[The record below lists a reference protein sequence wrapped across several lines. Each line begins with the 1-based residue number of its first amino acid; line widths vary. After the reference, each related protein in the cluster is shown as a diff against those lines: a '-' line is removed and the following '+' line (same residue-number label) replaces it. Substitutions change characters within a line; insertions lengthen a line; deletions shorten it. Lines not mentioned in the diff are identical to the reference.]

1 MQCVT
6 LGQIWDLSPQAV
18 VLLDTHG
25 HIVDANRAAADRLG
39 VAGPDLLKGADYFS
53 CLPERLAQ
61 ARRVGMAAVLDPAN
75 SGGSPRTAIETGSPP
90 KGGGRNLIRCT
101 MVPVGSAN
109 PGEAPRDG
117 VPVLAVFE
125 DHGVASGGK
134 GRERRSENRFRNA
147 FEQAPYGMAL
157 LDTNGRW
164 RRVNTALAGM
174 LGRRPEDLIGQ
185 SSLSVTHPEDWPAEM
200 AWLDAALAG
209 DAKPFDAEKRF
220 ITSSGSL
227 LWVRMTA
234 ALTRG
239 SDGAPVEVVVQVAD
253 TSRGHMAEDAL
264 RASESRFRET
274 FAAAPH
280 GIAMVSLDGHFLEVN
295 ESLCQILDRDED
307 TILSLDLAAV
317 SHPEDHN
324 VDLEAARRLLVGDV
338 RVFTAEKRYL
348 RPEGQVV
355 RGRVSLALARD
366 GKGQPHHF
374 IVHVQDV
381 TLQVEAEERL
391 HEAIAAA
398 EQALLAK
405 TRFLA
410 AASHDLR
417 QPLQALN
424 LFVSVLTGRED
435 DPFKLGVLGKVDS
448 ALGALAGL
456 MNTLLDISR
465 LEGGAVLPDQ
475 RPFDIGRLLRR
486 LSDEFIP
493 VAGNLDLT
501 MRFVMPSITL
511 YSDPALLEVIL
522 RNLIGNALKYTPA
535 GGRILV
541 GARRQAGGRML
552 RIDVIDTGQGI
563 PADQRQLIFEDFHQV
578 KGGAHPTGESG
589 GAAGQESGGGLGLG
603 LGIVSRVARLLG
615 VTVSVESAPGQGSR
629 FSVMIPCDA
638 GAALADGGPSGQSL
652 DDGAGDVAAVSET
665 MGRDGAGDSPA
676 GTRGRT
682 HLVVVDDDGA
692 IRESLALLLEG
703 WGHRV
708 SVFAG
713 LSDLTEALLTQ
724 TLSRPDVML
733 VDFRL
738 PSGRTGVEA
747 VALTRGHFR
756 QLIPAM
762 LLTGDMDSQ
771 QLRDAGRGG
780 LPVLRKPVR
789 PDQLRLKLADMLGA
803 SRRVSDAR
811 GAPAPAP
818 APAPV
823 PTPVAAPVPVKAP
836 GTRIPTP

>member
-6 LGQIWDLSPQAV
+6 LGQVWDLSPQAV
-18 VLLDTHG
+18 VLLDRRG
-25 HIVDANRAAADRLG
+25 HIVEANQAAADRLG
-39 VAGPDLLKGADYFS
+39 AAGPDLLKGVDYFS
-53 CLPERLAQ
+53 CLPDRLAQ
-61 ARRVGMAAVLDPAN
+61 ARRVSMAAVLDPAN
-75 SGGSPRTAIETGSPP
+75 SERSPCMAIETGSLP
-90 KGGGRNLIRCT
+90 KGGGRDLVRCT
-101 MVPVGSAN
+101 MVPVGSSAN
-109 PGEAPRDG
+109 AGGTPHDG
-117 VPVLAVFE
+117 APVLAVFE
-125 DHGVASGGK
+125 DRGIASGGK
-134 GRERRSENRFRNA
+134 GRERRSESRFRNA

-164 RRVNTALAGM
+164 RRVNAALAAM

-200 AWLDAALAG
+200 SWLDAALAG
-209 DAKPFDAEKRF
+209 DAAPFDVEKRF

-239 SDGAPVEVVVQVAD
+239 SDGVPVEVVVQVAD

-348 RPEGQVV
+348 RPEGHVV

-374 IVHVQDV
+374 IVHVQDI

-435 DPFKLGVLGKVDS
+435 DPFKLGVLGKIES

-475 RPFDIGRLLRR
+475 RPFDVGRLLRR

-493 VAGNLDLT
+493 VAGHFGLT
-501 MRFVMPSITL
+501 MRFVMPPVTL
-511 YSDPALLEVIL
+511 YSDPSLLEVIL

-578 KGGAHPTGESG
+578 KGGARPAGQGG
-589 GAAGQESGGGLGLG
+589 GAAGQDSGGGLGLG
-603 LGIVSRVARLLG
+603 LGIVSRVSRLLG
-615 VTVSVESAPGQGSR
+615 VSVTVESTVGRGSR

-638 GAALADGGPSGQSL
+638 GAALADGSVSGHSL
-652 DDGAGDVAAVSET
+652 DEVAGDAAVSEAT
-665 MGRDGAGDSPA
+665 GHDGVDDPPA
-676 GTRGRT
+676 GMRGRT

-789 PDQLRLKLADMLGA
+789 PDQLRLKLVNMIGA
-803 SRRVSDAR
+803 SRRVFDAR
-811 GAPAPAP
+811 GALAPVVAPAPAP
-818 APAPV
+818 RTRT
-823 PTPVAAPVPVKAP
+823 PTP
-836 GTRIPTP
+836 